1 MTREIRAIQRK
12 TLLINM
18 SAWARLWC
26 WYSEQRCWFY
36 LNIRPI

>member
-1 MTREIRAIQRK
+1 MTREIRTIQRN

-26 WYSEQRCWFY
+26 WYVGQRCRF
-36 LNIRPI
+36 